1 MDTMTLRDKA
11 VAQAHTSF
19 LPQEIDGQLSPGAFA
34 TSAGRRRLIGTI
46 LCDRFRI
53 EEHLGT
59 GAHGEIYRA
68 CDIKEE
74 RACTIKLVP
83 THGSFGT
90 KAALQLMNEA
100 TIVPQLEHANIT
112 QVYGLHKATDGTLLL
127 VREFLHGETLADLL
141 HRVGR
146 LPLGR
151 VLSIIRPLAAA
162 LHHAHGRGYVHGDV
176 SPHNVFLCS
185 QRHKPVGGCAT
196 VEVKLMDFGL
206 AQSIQTTRPI
216 HGAQTLIHASVEAG
230 GTPEYMSPE
239 SLQPGRYVDSR
250 SDQWS
255 LAVLTFEMLAGQLP
269 FTQEDPL
276 QLSLQIQF
284 EEQRSLAS
292 FRQDLPQCVQSAIS
306 KALSKQAER
315 RFPNVLA
322 FAAALSNLDSPV
334 LPAATAEPRTGKIRH
349 PIPTF
354 VAPEETREPTRLQ
367 GEQPTLVS
375 KPSFTE
381 TEPAQALR
389 TVEYSRAELIALLH
403 NEAASNSAVPTVT
416 TDSPTGRYG
425 VETPIRNEPSRS
437 KPHRFQPS
445 GRTSEETKSGPI
457 RQRKISAPQIL
468 SSDELQLVDLKE
480 EQPSAKHALTITARS
495 AGSMAPP
502 PLPAFLPR
510 PSVSISGGALTIPAA
525 SIVASTEPSA
535 RTLIRAA
542 SRPEPEAKL
551 TGRYSLG
558 NRQWQAAP
566 PLSSLVQA
574 ATHVLQPAAP
584 SSEQKRFQA
593 EEPPIEDKA
602 GRVSSQLPLLGS
614 GPAAQLA
621 RASQSWKW
629 IAVACCAATAICT
642 ATLFRLYMVLGA
654 HHSQPVSGAD
664 QESRQRISNAD
675 NFPRQARKLSAQQPR
690 QPLRGTEASAR
701 GLPNPSAALQSSS
714 PESSPPAS
722 DPPSMSEGTN

>member
-1 MDTMTLRDKA
+1 LRDKA

-34 TSAGRRRLIGTI
+34 TSAGKRRLIGTV

-59 GAHGEIYRA
+59 GAHGELYRA

-74 RACTIKLVP
+74 RPCTLKLVP

-112 QVYGLHKATDGTLLL
+112 QVHGLHKAADGTLLL
-127 VREFLHGETLADLL
+127 VREFLHGETLADLI

-151 VLSIIRPLAAA
+151 VLSIIRPLSAA

-185 QRHKPVGGCAT
+185 QRNKPVGGCAT

-206 AQSIQTTRPI
+206 AQSIQTPRQTQA
-216 HGAQTLIHASVEAG
+216 AQTLIHASVEAG
-230 GTPEYMSPE
+230 GTPEYLSPE
-239 SLQPGRYVDSR
+239 ALQPGRYLDSR

-255 LAVLTFEMLAGQLP
+255 LAVLTFEMLTGHPP

-284 EEQRSLAS
+284 EEQCGLST
-292 FRQDLPQCVQSAIS
+292 FRPDLPPCVQTAIS
-306 KALSKQAER
+306 RALSKQAER

-322 FAAALSNLDSPV
+322 FAAALSNLDSPA
-334 LPAATAEPRTGKIRH
+334 LPVTAPELRTGRFRH

-354 VAPEETREPTRLQ
+354 VSPEETREPTRIQ
-367 GEQPTLVS
+367 GESATLVPKS
-375 KPSFTE
+375 SFPE
-381 TEPAQALR
+381 IEPAQALR

-403 NEAASNSAVPTVT
+403 NEAASDAAVTTVT
-416 TDSPTGRYG
+416 TDSPTGRY
-425 VETPIRNEPSRS
+425 EIDPPIQNEASRS
-437 KPHRFQPS
+437 RPHRMQPS
-445 GRTSEETKSGPI
+445 VSAREDTKSGPR
-457 RQRKISAPQIL
+457 RQRKISAPQVL
-468 SSDELQLVDLKE
+468 SSDELQLVDIKE
-480 EQPSAKHALTITARS
+480 DLPSTKHVLPVHART
-495 AGSMAPP
+495 AGSVVPP

-510 PSVSISGGALTIPAA
+510 TLVSVSGTSLP
-525 SIVASTEPSA
+525 SSVASTVASNEPSS
-535 RTLIRAA
+535 RTLIRATA
-542 SRPEPEAKL
+542 RPESDAKSG
-551 TGRYSLG
+551 GRHSTVS
-558 NRQWQAAP
+558 RQWQMAP

-574 ATHVLQPAAP
+574 ATHILHPAAP
-584 SSEQKRFQA
+584 SSELPDLQPAAQLA
-593 EEPPIEDKA
+593 QDSTE
-602 GRVSSQLPLLGS
+602 RVSSQFPLLGS
-614 GPAAQLA
+614 GPAAHLA

-629 IAVACCAATAICT
+629 IAVACCAAAATSA
-642 ATLFRLYMVLGA
+642 ATLFALYMVLGA
-654 HHSQPVSGAD
+654 HHGQSIHETNQEQRPKVSSAD
-664 QESRQRISNAD
+664 IHQ
-675 NFPRQARKLSAQQPR
+675 RQARKSPMQQPR
-690 QPLRGTEASAR
+690 QPRQNAEPAAR
-701 GLPNPSAALQSSS
+701 GLPSPTEALQSS
-714 PESSPPAS
+714 PQESGPTAN
-722 DPPSMSEGTN
+722 DPQSMSDSNN